1 MSSVDVIVIGAG
13 LAGYCAAIE
22 AAESGASVLLL
33 EKQGEVGG
41 SSILSG
47 GSFAFAGTPEQD
59 RAGISD
65 NAALLYK
72 DMRDVGAQEND
83 EKLVSLYTDHQ
94 LEAHRWLL
102 DIGVR
107 FGPIQVASGQ
117 SVPRLHSAKP
127 PVLFELLK
135 ARAARYPGLR
145 LQTGTRVMR
154 LVRDPQSRRVTGVLA
169 ERDGGKETLHC
180 TRGVVIASGGF
191 SRNEE
196 LLRRFVPQQAKA
208 ARVGGPGNT
217 GDGLLMAWEL
227 GAGFRDMA
235 YIKGTFGNRPDARPE
250 EHTALLAIYKGAIAV
265 NLLGERFVDE
275 SISYKLIGDAVL
287 DQPEARGFQ
296 IFDSVVMGQAV
307 PGIPVFDFQKKLEE
321 GKLLSAQTLDE
332 LAAKADLPADRLKQ
346 SIAAYN
352 ADARAERDSRYGRTS
367 LAQGY
372 GGLVPVEKPPF
383 YAYPSGS
390 AIIATYCGLTVDT
403 DMRVLDV
410 FGSAIAGLYAA
421 GEVTGGF
428 HGVAF
433 MTGTSLGK
441 STICGRL
448 AGRNAAQLPAFAAGS
463 SEARP

>member
-1 MSSVDVIVIGAG
+1 MNSVDVIVIGAG

-22 AAESGASVLLL
+22 AAESGAEVLLL
-33 EKQGEVGG
+33 EKQAEVGG

-72 DMRDVGAQEND
+72 DMRYVGAEEND

-102 DIGVR
+102 DIGVQ

-135 ARAARYPGLR
+135 ARAARYPRLR

-154 LVRDPQSRRVTGVLA
+154 LVRDPQTRRVTGVLT
-169 ERDGGKETLHC
+169 ERDGGTETLRC
-180 TRGVVIASGGF
+180 TRGVVMASGGF

-265 NLLGERFVDE
+265 NLNGERFVDE

-287 DQPEARGFQ
+287 DQPEARGYQ
-296 IFDSVVMGQAV
+296 IFDSVVMGQSV
-307 PGIPVFDFQKKLEE
+307 PGIKVFDFQKKLEE
-321 GKLLSAQTLDE
+321 GKLLSAPTLDE
-332 LAAKADLPADRLKQ
+332 LAAKTGLPAERFKQ
-346 SIAAYN
+346 SIASYN
-352 ADARAERDSRYGRTS
+352 ADAKAERDSRYGRTS
-367 LAQGY
+367 LAAGY

-383 YAYPSGS
+383 YAYLSGS

-410 FGSAIAGLYAA
+410 FGNVIAGLYAA

-441 STICGRL
+441 STICGRV
-448 AGRNAAQLPAFAAGS
+448 AGRNAAQLPIAI
-463 SEARP
+463 